1 MKANCFEVVFY
12 EDNLLPFIREGIHV
26 SMKNNYFVLNGLGRY
41 RVFRCPEEIEDND
54 LIEEKFKDYSESDP
68 WLGQESDETMYLY
81 RTQINEDKL
90 HLEKCN
96 KDYKY
101 LYITTKYEDDVTTLN
116 GKIFFR
122 KFEDD
127 KQTALIRFD
136 EGDILRIE
144 KEEGLIII
152 ELVDGEFICR

>member
-1 MKANCFEVVFY
+1 MKVNCFEVVFE
-12 EDNLLPFIREGIHV
+12 EDNLLPFIREGIQV
-26 SMKNNYFVLNGLGRY
+26 LMKNNYFDLNGLGRY
-41 RVFRCPEEIEDND
+41 RVFRCPEEIEDDD

-68 WLGQESDETMYLY
+68 WLGQESDEMMYLY
-81 RTQINEDKL
+81 RVQINENNL
-90 HLEKCN
+90 NLEKCT

-101 LYITTKYEDDVTTLN
+101 LCVTTKYGDDITILN

-122 KFEDD
+122 NFYDNN
-127 KQTALIRFD
+127 QRALIRFD
-136 EGDILRIE
+136 EGTILRIE